1 MIIPGINHKG
11 WEKRMHEKLIIL
23 DVIKLNHVIDIFHI
37 RLQEI
42 IMYLICK
49 HSVIIN
55 YANVRRLSI
64 NDKLTPK
71 QSNEKKSAVGY
82 SKVL

>member
-11 WEKRMHEKLIIL
+11 WEKRMDEKLIIL
-23 DVIKLNHVIDIFHI
+23 DVIKLNHAIDIFHI

-82 SKVL
+82 S